1 MHCLNQADRT
11 YMRRNEDD
19 NFTYEV
25 GLDLRIF
32 KLKMSLHIA
41 YCIPTNIDISSRF
54 FLIII
59 SEKKSSNVFTCV
71 EILQYLSYVQ
81 YEQHRDSKLS
91 KEDMK

>member
-11 YMRRNEDD
+11 LMRRNVND
-19 NFTYEV
+19 NFNYEV

-32 KLKMSLHIA
+32 KMKMSLHIA
-41 YCIPTNIDISSRF
+41 YCIPTNMDISSRVF
-54 FLIII
+54 FIII
-59 SEKKSSNVFTCV
+59 SEKKSSIGCSCV